1 MGRSSRLR
9 PATQSQSQLIDIDDG
24 EDNASDFAPDDQS
37 DYSATEVESDEDP
50 RAKQGKGKGR
60 AIAKGKAP
68 ARSTILEALDELG
81 GGFDGESNP
90 RVMLISLKGDIF
102 VGANSTTLTRVFI
115 AGALGLNLTVANN
128 VFL

>member
-9 PATQSQSQLIDIDDG
+9 PATQSQSQPIDIDDG
-24 EDNASDFAPDDQS
+24 EDNAPDFAPDDQS

-50 RAKQGKGKGR
+50 QVKRGKGKGR
-60 AIAKGKAP
+60 AIAKGKAR
-68 ARSTILEALDELG
+68 AKSSVLEALEELDE
-81 GGFDGESNP
+81 EPNP
-90 RVMLISLKGDIF
+90 RVMLISLKGNIRRQRHLSHAHESL
-102 VGANSTTLTRVFI
+102 V